1 MRFNKCWL
9 SIAAADDDDV
19 VVDAMASPTEDGS
32 DWVCG

>member
-9 SIAAADDDDV
+9 SIATDDDDDAV
-19 VVDAMASPTEDGS
+19 GAMASPTEDGS

>member
-9 SIAAADDDDV
+9 SIAADDDDAV
-19 VVDAMASPTEDGS
+19 VAMASPTEDGS